1 MWSVSTSRARDTAQN
16 ALKCPLVAF
25 LRLVGSRGGAP
36 AKTPL
41 AGPLHRLCSS
51 SNFIFSFFA
60 LRLRSESFFV
70 LLSCKGVLGYTL
82 TSGQILHGV
91 YIFSL
96 CLLYMTFSKKRQRKR
111 DVRRVSFRFL
121 LAVRKTAPHFRF
133 CLSVFRLER
142 HAVGKLC
149 RFLSSSETVLCA
161 MLE

>member
-1 MWSVSTSRARDTAQN
+1 MPSGGVFA
-16 ALKCPLVAF
+16 
-25 LRLVGSRGGAP
+25 VGWYQG
-36 AKTPL
+36 
-41 AGPLHRLCSS
+41 AGPPPKRRWRGPCTVYAAAISYSL
-51 SNFIFSFFA
+51 F
-60 LRLRSESFFV
+60 
-70 LLSCKGVLGYTL
+70 LLSGSGRRVFCSAVLQRGIRVHPNKRANITR
-82 TSGQILHGV
+82 SV
-91 YIFSL
+91 YIFPML
-96 CLLYMTFSKKRQRKR
+96 AIYDFLEKRQRKR

>member
-51 SNFIFSFFA
+51 NFIFSFFCSPA
-60 LRLRSESFFV
+60 PVGEFFCSAVLQRGIRVHPNKRANITRS
-70 LLSCKGVLGYTL
+70 
-82 TSGQILHGV
+82 V
-91 YIFSL
+91 YIFPML
-96 CLLYMTFSKKRQRKR
+96 AIYDFLEKRQRKR

>member
-25 LRLVGSRGGAP
+25 LRLVGIKGRGPRQNAVGGAP
-36 AKTPL
+36 APFMQQQQFHIL
-41 AGPLHRLCSS
+41 FFCSPAPVGE
-51 SNFIFSFFA
+51 FFCSA
-60 LRLRSESFFV
+60 VLQRGIRVHPNKRANITRS
-70 LLSCKGVLGYTL
+70 
-82 TSGQILHGV
+82 V
-91 YIFSL
+91 YIFP
-96 CLLYMTFSKKRQRKR
+96 LLAIYDFLEKRQRKR

>member
-1 MWSVSTSRARDTAQN
+1 MPSGGVFA
-16 ALKCPLVAF
+16 
-25 LRLVGSRGGAP
+25 VGWYQG
-36 AKTPL
+36 
-41 AGPLHRLCSS
+41 AGPPPKRRWRGPCTVYAVAAILYSL
-51 SNFIFSFFA
+51 F
-60 LRLRSESFFV
+60 
-70 LLSCKGVLGYTL
+70 LLSGSGRRVFCSAVLQRGIRVHPNKRANITR
-82 TSGQILHGV
+82 SV
-91 YIFSL
+91 YIFPML
-96 CLLYMTFSKKRQRKR
+96 AIYDFLEKRQRKR